1 MPPRRP
7 SLNQPQS
14 DASSDPL
21 LERVR
26 ARVARAARA
35 IERRD
40 RAGQAPSR
48 LTQVG
53 TESASCELRALRM
66 VYHGLS
72 RLHRR
77 HREQTGQRVAPALKA
92 AAQAFK
98 REPTV
103 LSLTPV
109 AGHLDEMGLLTW

>member
-1 MPPRRP
+1 
-7 SLNQPQS
+7 
-14 DASSDPL
+14 
-21 LERVR
+21 
-26 ARVARAARA
+26 
-35 IERRD
+35 
-40 RAGQAPSR
+40 
-48 LTQVG
+48 
-53 TESASCELRALRM
+53 M

-72 RLHRR
+72 RLHRH

-109 AGHLDEMGLLTW
+109 AGHLDELGLLTW